1 MPIPAPLPEALVP
14 VRSVLMPQTINSNI
28 VSLNA
33 QRNLNTSQSSLA
45 TSMER
50 LSSGLRV
57 NSSKDDAAGL
67 AIADRM
73 NAQIRGIN
81 VAIRN
86 ANDGISL
93 AQTAE
98 GALSTVTD
106 ALQRMRELAVQALNG
121 SNGSGDRANLDT
133 EYQQLSQEIVRIA
146 TQTKFNGSAII
157 GPSAGAQVFQVG
169 ANNGDTL
176 TVTTSSVTTVGGGVA
191 STVSAGAAL
200 TAIDGML
207 DTISTSRATY
217 GAAMSRFGF
226 AISNLQVTGEN
237 QSAARGRIM
246 DADFAAETSNL
257 ARAQILQQAGTAMVA
272 QANQL
277 PQTVLNLLK

>member
-1 MPIPAPLPEALVP
+1 MP
-14 VRSVLMPQTINSNI
+14 MTINTNVS
-28 VSLNA
+28 SLNA
-33 QRNLNTSQSSLA
+33 QRNSTTSAASLS
-45 TSMER
+45 TSLQR

-57 NSSKDDAAGL
+57 NSAKDDAAGL

-73 NAQIRGIN
+73 NAQVKGIN

-106 ALQRMRELAVQALNG
+106 VLQRMRELAVQAQNG
-121 SNGSGDRANLDT
+121 TNGTTDRANLDT
-133 EYQQLSQEIVRIA
+133 EYQQLSQEITRIA
-146 TQTKFNGSAII
+146 QQTKFNGTAVVGS
-157 GPSAGAQVFQVG
+157 GAGAQVFQVG

-176 TVTTSSVTTVGGGVA
+176 TITTSAVTTVTGGLTTAALA
-191 STVSAGAAL
+191 STAVSDIDAAL
-200 TAIDGML
+200 N
-207 DTISTSRATY
+207 TITTSRATY
-217 GAAMSRFGF
+217 GAAMSRFEF
-226 AISNLQVTGEN
+226 AISNLQISGEN

-246 DADFAAETSNL
+246 DADFAQETANMS
-257 ARAQILQQAGTAMVA
+257 RAQILQQAGTAMVA

-277 PQTVLNLLK
+277 PQNVLSLLR